1 MPVSLQHSPGT
12 QQQSELPV
20 KAILPYLSFTFC
32 LMYCSSSCTGTYVY
46 KRNYLS
52 CQQKLSKVSVE
63 VSITYAN
70 FVSFVDYLAGRKSGF
85 YFLSLATP
93 YQ

>member
-1 MPVSLQHSPGT
+1 METNG
-12 QQQSELPV
+12 
-20 KAILPYLSFTFC
+20 
-32 LMYCSSSCTGTYVY
+32 
-46 KRNYLS
+46 KRRE
-52 CQQKLSKVSVE
+52 VE

-85 YFLSLATP
+85 YFLILATP